1 MSRLRDLLDDLNRDR
16 SRYPALDNVRV
27 KHDRMVIRRVGMRN
41 SYEEEFEVVTEE
53 LPAVKVTMPEDDYYE
68 LTEVYKSHVD
78 CLSQHPAV
86 RDAWDKYITLLNLT
100 RN

>member
-1 MSRLRDLLDDLNRDR
+1 MDKLKSLLNELHKD
-16 SRYPALDNVRV
+16 SPRYRVLDNMKV
-27 KHDRMVIRRVGMRN
+27 KHDRMIIRRVGTRN
-41 SYEEEFEVVTEE
+41 CYQEEFEVVTEE
-53 LPAVKVTMPEDDYYE
+53 LPAVKITMPEDDYYE